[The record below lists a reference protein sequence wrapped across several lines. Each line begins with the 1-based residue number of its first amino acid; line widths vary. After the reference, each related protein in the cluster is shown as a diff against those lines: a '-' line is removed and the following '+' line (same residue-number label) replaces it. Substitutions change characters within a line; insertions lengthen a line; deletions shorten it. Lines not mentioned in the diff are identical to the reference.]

1 MQRTACSTSL
11 VCFCLLLLKSLLGSV
26 FTLCIT
32 ECIATEKDLSIALF
46 VAALQLPCLIHRLCW
61 KYCLRLHCSLFMLCT
76 TELVH
81 KCKEQPVPQ
90 ALFCF
95 VPCLLKICSAAFLHS
110 APQSPLQ
117 RKEKMFRLLSER
129 SRSPRRQLGLA
140 C

>member
-95 VPCLLKICSAAFLHS
+95 VPCLLKKLLGSVFTLCTTECIATD
-110 APQSPLQ
+110 
-117 RKEKMFRLLSER
+117 RKMIRLLRER
-129 SRSPRRQLGLA
+129 SRSP
-140 C
+140 